1 MDSPLGCF
9 CLATELIV
17 MIFKEIHNVHDAI
30 MLGLTHDTLMLIG
43 WNHIR
48 SLLLQDSAP
57 WAGSRI
63 ICVGEYTETLPEGFL
78 SDEEAEELRRLNGPP
93 SDGRINEI
101 NLLNF
106 RDHYD
111 SLNNHVHMPYERLW
125 GLSWEERR
133 VFSQIIDGTSYE
145 WENGWVLMNL
155 STMEYV
161 TSKVAS
167 RILFINPTD
176 GCCFG
181 QLILA
186 RICWSSDGGTAMRFD
201 GPLHQ
206 GVWAGDR
213 FRIVTTDVFKAR
225 TSDGEGWEDV
235 SVEAAKWLRDILRSD
250 GADRRYSRADI
261 GNSDEEAEE
270 SKDEKSKDGV

>member
-43 WNHIR
+43 WKHIR
-48 SLLLQDSAP
+48 SLILQDGAP
-57 WAGSRI
+57 WAGCRI
-63 ICVGEYTETLPEGFL
+63 ICVGEYTETLPDRFL
-78 SDEEAEELRRLNGPP
+78 SDEEAEELRRLDCGLS
-93 SDGRINEI
+93 SDEPI
-101 NLLNF
+101 NLSNIS
-106 RDHYD
+106 RDHFDHFEY
-111 SLNNHVHMPYERLW
+111 HFHMPSKRLW
-125 GLSWEERR
+125 ALSSKEYRIL
-133 VFSQIIDGTSYE
+133 SQIIKETRYE

-161 TSKVAS
+161 TSKAAS
-167 RILFINPTD
+167 RILRFMNPTD
-176 GCCFG
+176 GRCFG
-181 QLILA
+181 QLILS
-186 RICWSSDGGTAMRFD
+186 RICWSSDGSTAIYFD
-201 GPLHQ
+201 RPLHQ

-225 TSDGEGWEDV
+225 TSDGEGWADV

-250 GADRRYSRADI
+250 SRHGCYPCADVRS
-261 GNSDEEAEE
+261 SDEESEN
-270 SKDEKSKDGV
+270 EKGNDRV